1 MKMKLQPL
9 LAWLKTADDNGVS
22 ETGTTRAYLRLI
34 GYGQKTASAG
44 MAVGIERAT
53 SGSVTRQMLR
63 PDDWHR
69 LWPELADR
77 SATLQQNIPANSHQ
91 RNSTAVAVN
100 PSSAS
105 QAAS

>member
-9 LAWLKTADDNGVS
+9 LAWLKTADDKGVS

-77 SATLQQNIPANSHQ
+77 SATLEQKIPASGHHC
-91 RNSTAVAVN
+91 NSTVVAVN
-100 PSSAS
+100 SSSTAEAS
-105 QAAS
+105 Q